1 MSLYRSAG
9 WSALP
14 RTGLSLPQSHLRLP
28 GHQSARLGLRPA
40 PARALGGDGPVQ
52 ERHGRP
58 GQERHPQLQSQG
70 HRQQDGEKNFS
81 SFFRI
86 TRLKCQCGTYI
97 LFYFHFIIYQPQ
109 NTKQSY
115 YCKTGARSFQA

>member
-14 RTGLSLPQSHLRLP
+14 RSGLSLPQPHLRLP

-97 LFYFHFIIYQPQ
+97 FISIL
-109 NTKQSY
+109 SSISH
-115 YCKTGARSFQA
+115 KTPNRVITVRPERGLSRQR